1 MHKQQPENSAS
12 MPVKEEEIV
21 NNPMRLYTYLN
32 CISGLAS
39 YPENTRMFRQKDLML
54 TKIKEAT
61 GITDKTVKRYMYQ
74 LEQSRLITYNGE
86 YQFSYINEGDYE
98 NHKDYLKALDKE
110 CFSIWTARSK
120 HEKNGVYYVPCPK
133 PFTPVPEI
141 TLEKLH
147 SIFNVSE
154 LELKL
159 YLLCCAYRDTC
170 VFQHR
175 QYKVLTFEQIRDT
188 LGYKRH
194 NDIDSNIRK
203 ALIFLRGV
211 GLIEYREGIIPNRK
225 GGAIPSFKISEVY
238 YYIDYRIDDFS
249 SEELDTSAEAKEM
262 YDRIKGQYNIQE
274 AT

>member
-1 MHKQQPENSAS
+1 
-12 MPVKEEEIV
+12 MPVKEEKIV
-21 NNPMRLYTYLN
+21 DNPMKLYTYLN

-54 TKIKEAT
+54 TKIKEAI

-74 LEQSRLITYNGE
+74 LEQSQLVSYNGE
-86 YQFSYINEGDYE
+86 YQFTYINEGDYE
-98 NHKDYLKALDKE
+98 DRKEYLKAVDKE
-110 CFSIWTARSK
+110 CFSVWTSRYRY
-120 HEKNGVYYVPCPK
+120 EKNGVYYIPCPK
-133 PFTPVPEI
+133 PFTPVPET
-141 TLEKLH
+141 TLETLNKT
-147 SIFNVSE
+147 FKVSE

-175 QYKVLTFEQIRDT
+175 QFKVLTFEQIRDT
-188 LGYKRH
+188 LGYTISAH
-194 NDIDSNIRK
+194 TDAEIRK

-238 YYIDYRIDDFS
+238 YYISYKIDDFS
-249 SEELDTSAEAKEM
+249 LEELETNNEAKEM

-274 AT
+274 ET